1 MSKGSYL
8 GGGTIIR
15 GDRFGGGGKR
25 PRRLPVEGLLTRTMK
40 AASGTELTRSEFMP
54 PLTASPT
61 KKRSSRAK
69 VRTKTGIAREEHDH
83 FNFGQRT
90 RAVVLGEMG
99 PVLRAY
105 AKNGI
110 TGSKDVAR
118 LLNKAGLKTACGEAW
133 TPRLASIL
141 QKLLYEERR
150 ARREKAA
157 KDRAESPP
165 STPSSIPSSQEQ
177 KALTA
182 EEMALRLKAI
192 GRITSR

>member
-1 MSKGSYL
+1 
-8 GGGTIIR
+8 
-15 GDRFGGGGKR
+15 
-25 PRRLPVEGLLTRTMK
+25 
-40 AASGTELTRSEFMP
+40 
-54 PLTASPT
+54 
-61 KKRSSRAK
+61 
-69 VRTKTGIAREEHDH
+69 
-83 FNFGQRT
+83 
-90 RAVVLGEMG
+90 LGEMG

-165 STPSSIPSSQEQ
+165 STPSSIHSSQEQ